1 MEWGDPRFHVTW
13 QGSSVG
19 QVCVFIGDV
28 LLKSFLCFWLHP
40 RRVALGDARMPC
52 IALTFCVFFY
62 RDQHN
67 TQRSAGRRPDALY
80 RRCVLYVR
88 LRQPPGITL
97 SGVGRTLAVADVLC

>member
-28 LLKSFLCFWLHP
+28 LLKSFLCFWLHT

-52 IALTFCVFFY
+52 IALTFCVFF
-62 RDQHN
+62 
-67 TQRSAGRRPDALY
+67 TGTSIIRSVPLG
-80 RRCVLYVR
+80 
-88 LRQPPGITL
+88 
-97 SGVGRTLAVADVLC
+97 DVLTPSIADACFMFDYDSRRALR